1 MTSRSQRGGLPIFK
15 AIRWLVLAIL
25 IFVIVSAVR
34 KPASLGA
41 ALSPTQ
47 ISENAKTFEEKLTQM
62 QQAHQQGDAAT
73 PAHFSAD
80 EINSFIAEAS
90 ARAPA
95 VPASASGD
103 SAAVKST
110 QISFQ
115 GEEAIIQAVTER
127 YGQDI
132 YITLRGKVGASGGQL
147 TFAPTEFQ
155 IGRINL
161 PVSLINP
168 TLQSKLS
175 ERGTGANLKLPD
187 FISDLRVENSQLVVQ
202 PK

>member
-1 MTSRSQRGGLPIFK
+1 MKSKSQGDGFPVFK

-34 KPASLGA
+34 KPAVVGA
-41 ALSPTQ
+41 TLSSAQ
-47 ISENAKTFEEKLTQM
+47 VSDNAKSFEEKLVHM
-62 QQAHQQGDAAT
+62 QQAHQQGEAAA
-73 PAHFSAD
+73 PARFSAD
-80 EINSFIAEAS
+80 EVNSFISDAS

-95 VPASASGD
+95 AAAPSSENG
-103 SAAVKST
+103 AVKST

-115 GEEAIIQAVTER
+115 GEEAVVQAVTER

-132 YITLRGKVGASGGQL
+132 YLTLRGKVGAKDGQL

-155 IGRINL
+155 IGRMSL

-175 ERGTGANLKLPD
+175 EKGSASNLKLPD
-187 FISDLRVENSQLVVQ
+187 FIADLRVENGQLVVQ

>member
-1 MTSRSQRGGLPIFK
+1 MKSRSQDGFPIFK
-15 AIRWLVLAIL
+15 AVRWLVLAML

-41 ALSPTQ
+41 ALSPAQ
-47 ISENAKTFEEKLTQM
+47 VSENAKSFEEKLAQM
-62 QQAHQQGDAAT
+62 QQAHQQGDTAA
-73 PAHFSAD
+73 PARFSAD
-80 EINSFIAEAS
+80 EVNSFIAEAS

-95 VPASASGD
+95 NSAPASAD

-115 GEEAIIQAVTER
+115 GEEAVVQAVTER

-132 YITLRGKVGASGGQL
+132 YFTLRGKVGASGGQL
-147 TFAPTEFQ
+147 TFSPTEFH
-155 IGRINL
+155 IGRMSL

-175 ERGTGANLKLPD
+175 ERGSGANLKLPD
-187 FISDLRVENSQLVVQ
+187 FISDLRVENGQLVVQ
-202 PK
+202 SK